1 MKRTIKK
8 TAKNL
13 LRIVCFLVLAFLF
26 AVSGINLY
34 IILTVKDQISAP
46 AAVSVQNA
54 DCIMVLGAGVRADG
68 TPSPMLRDRLDA
80 AVELYNAG
88 VCDRILMSG
97 DHGTKYYNE
106 VKTMKDYVVAKGVD
120 PDQVFLDHAGFST
133 YESVYRA
140 KEIFGAK
147 KIIIVT
153 QKYHLYRALYDAR
166 CLGLEAYGAYSEGDQ
181 YAGQAYRNL
190 REAGARVKDFFI
202 TIYKPL
208 PTYLGDA
215 VPMQSSSGSIT
226 ESALPV
232 GSVVARS
239 GYIQEVIC

>member
-1 MKRTIKK
+1 MKRKVKK
-8 TAKNL
+8 AAKRL
-13 LRIVCFLVLAFLF
+13 VTVFCFLVIACLF
-26 AVSGINLY
+26 AVSAINLY
-34 IILTVKDQISAP
+34 VIMSVKGQISSP
-46 AAVSVQNA
+46 DVVSVADA
-54 DCIMVLGAGVRADG
+54 DCIMVLGAGVKADG
-68 TPSPMLRDRLDA
+68 TPSLMLRDRLDA

-106 VKTMKDYVVAKGVD
+106 VKAMKNYVVAKGVD
-120 PDQVFLDHAGFST
+120 PEQVFLDHAGFST

-140 KEIFGAK
+140 REIFKAD

-153 QKYHLYRALYDAR
+153 QKYHLYRAVYDAR
-166 CLGLEAYGAYSEGDQ
+166 CLGLEAYGVYSAGDR

-190 REAGARVKDFFI
+190 REAVARVKDFFI

-215 VPMQSSSGSIT
+215 IPVQGSN
-226 ESALPV
+226 
-232 GSVVARS
+232 GSLTDGGA
-239 GYIQEVIC
+239 YA